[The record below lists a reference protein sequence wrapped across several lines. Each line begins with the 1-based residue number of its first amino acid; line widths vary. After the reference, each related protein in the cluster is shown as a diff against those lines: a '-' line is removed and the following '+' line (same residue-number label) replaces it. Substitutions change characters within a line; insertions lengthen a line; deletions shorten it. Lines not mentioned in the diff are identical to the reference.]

1 MKLSQCVVSELAL
14 VMTSVL
20 AQPITTT
27 GSGVGKHGDIV

>member
-1 MKLSQCVVSELAL
+1 MKLSQFAVSELVL
-14 VMTSVL
+14 VVSSVL